1 MPGNIV
7 GSNVNKT
14 LTWQL
19 GAYISL
25 SNTINNYINQ
35 MDIFLNQNNM
45 YTWLENSDSTERH
58 KMQNKISLSHLY
70 PMSSNS

>member
-1 MPGNIV
+1 M

-25 SNTINNYINQ
+25 SNTVNNYINQ
-35 MDIFLNQNNM
+35 MDIFLNQDNT
-45 YTWLENSDSTERH
+45 YT
-58 KMQNKISLSHLY
+58 
-70 PMSSNS
+70 

>member
-1 MPGNIV
+1 M

-25 SNTINNYINQ
+25 SNTVNNYINQ
-35 MDIFLNQNNM
+35 MDIFLNQDNT
-45 YTWLENSDSTERH
+45 YTWLENSDSTRRH
-58 KMQNKISLSHLY
+58 KMQNKSSLSHLY
-70 PMSSNS
+70 LIASDS